1 MPVNFRKKHFKKS
14 RRISCLIIV
23 SFEEQQTKVTCKNIW
38 QQYQLGSLEALKSQ
52 WILAAWQAASMTFQ
66 TQKLNAGY
74 VRQDT
79 DRRLDNSNCLT
90 EFTYRICS
98 NTVQDSYY
106 LGHIKY
112 AAGALV

>member
-1 MPVNFRKKHFKKS
+1 
-14 RRISCLIIV
+14 
-23 SFEEQQTKVTCKNIW
+23 
-38 QQYQLGSLEALKSQ
+38 
-52 WILAAWQAASMTFQ
+52 MTFQ

-112 AAGALV
+112 AAGVLV